1 MNTSLR
7 QKPQQRQTASAPN
20 TPNLFM
26 LYPVVSNLQ
35 GYSFPRIDWCC
46 HRSAKV
52 LVHSCSGRIASAFV
66 R

>member
-1 MNTSLR
+1 MATRLAETPVNTSLR

-35 GYSFPRIDWCC
+35 GYSFPRINWCC
-46 HRSAKV
+46 HSAAKV
-52 LVHSCSGRIASAFV
+52 LVFEAI
-66 R
+66 